1 MTVKSALAL
10 SRNIP
15 AVKTLI
21 NVGLDNSSKFVNGL
35 GITLDPLEY
44 SNAISSNSKNG
55 GASSEKMAAAYA
67 AFSNGGIYTKPYY
80 VSKVVFPDGRTV
92 EYKPVRSRAMQAST
106 AYIMTNI
113 LQSVLTLPL
122 SESVGSYAA
131 VPGLAAAG
139 KTGTSNYTDSEM
151 DQITEK
157 YGSLPG
163 MVSPDENFVGYT
175 PQYSM
180 AVWTGYSNR
189 MTPIY
194 GTSTQIAT
202 KVFSSMMTQL
212 TPDPSSVATWTMPE
226 GVSQEGTALVK
237 TDSSGQTISQS
248 SANGS

>member
-1 MTVKSALAL
+1 
-10 SRNIP
+10 
-15 AVKTLI
+15 
-21 NVGLDNSSKFVNGL
+21 
-35 GITLDPLEY
+35 
-44 SNAISSNSKNG
+44 
-55 GASSEKMAAAYA
+55 
-67 AFSNGGIYTKPYY
+67 
-80 VSKVVFPDGRTV
+80 
-92 EYKPVRSRAMQAST
+92 
-106 AYIMTNI
+106 
-113 LQSVLTLPL
+113 
-122 SESVGSYAA
+122 
-131 VPGLAAAG
+131 
-139 KTGTSNYTDSEM
+139 M
-151 DQITEK
+151 DQLTEK

>member
-1 MTVKSALAL
+1 
-10 SRNIP
+10 
-15 AVKTLI
+15 
-21 NVGLDNSSKFVNGL
+21 
-35 GITLDPLEY
+35 
-44 SNAISSNSKNG
+44 
-55 GASSEKMAAAYA
+55 
-67 AFSNGGIYTKPYY
+67 
-80 VSKVVFPDGRTV
+80 
-92 EYKPVRSRAMQAST
+92 MQAST

-131 VPGLAAAG
+131 VGLAAAG